1 MQVNE
6 NYGLLQ
12 IKQGAPQ
19 GVFYDNAPTQALVL
33 LGSLLTFCSIE
44 IFGSTSPVFRVPIEN
59 LENLEFSEDF
69 ANLQN

>member
-1 MQVNE
+1 M
-6 NYGLLQ
+6 Q

-44 IFGSTSPVFRVPIEN
+44 IFGTLLTSVQGAHRKP
-59 LENLEFSEDF
+59 
-69 ANLQN
+69 